1 MIVNDMFTVGHP
13 AYCGLGATE
22 VKWLL
27 PAAKKVYE
35 KFKKKFEYYQGIH
48 EGGEA
53 TPRQDTLMCKI
64 TPLHRT
70 KSCDENNIK
79 TTGGYESFVPYKD
92 VEERL
97 KSVGYDVIVFVPSY
111 DEDNGLI
118 TCGNAILSGNMPT
131 TKFKEIT
138 K

>member
-53 TPRQDTLMCKI
+53 TPRQDTLMG
-64 TPLHRT
+64 
-70 KSCDENNIK
+70 D
-79 TTGGYESFVPYKD
+79 Y
-92 VEERL
+92 
-97 KSVGYDVIVFVPSY
+97 
-111 DEDNGLI
+111 EDNMRS
-118 TCGNAILSGNMPT
+118 A
-131 TKFKEIT
+131 KFLVDEMEDYIEKYD